1 MNHPHAVSDHRDHR
15 DHRVR
20 LAHRTVRPTTAGEAR
35 DATRAFLSG
44 LSQVP
49 GPETTDNVVL
59 VVSELVTNALRHA
72 GGITKLRLAAGRTT
86 VQVTV
91 QDPSPAR
98 PRPRYPDITGYEGGY
113 GLTLVNFLARFVTV
127 TPTSEGGKKICAA
140 ISL

>member
-1 MNHPHAVSDHRDHR
+1 MNHPHAVSDHS

-44 LSQVP
+44 LAQAP